1 MKLSTRALIQC
12 SMFAALTAVLS
23 QIAIP
28 LPFTPVPINLATL
41 AVLASGAILGAKSGA
56 ISQIVYMILGACGIP
71 VFAQMTAGIGIILGP
86 TGGYIIGYVAAAF
99 VAGFI
104 TDRYNTSFIA
114 YPVAIMLGTMSCYAF
129 GTVWF
134 MAVTGN
140 SFVPSLI
147 MCVIPFIPGDVLK
160 IIATSLLASRLRPA
174 LHKSGIITA

>member
-1 MKLSTRALIQC
+1 
-12 SMFAALTAVLS
+12 MFAALTAVLS

-41 AVLASGAILGAKSGA
+41 SVLASGAILGAKTGA
-56 ISQIVYMILGACGIP
+56 MSQIVYMILGIVGIP
-71 VFAQMTAGIGIILGP
+71 VFAQMTTGIGIILGP

-99 VAGFI
+99 VTGFI
-104 TDRYNTSFIA
+104 TDRYSTTFIA
-114 YPVAIMLGTMSCYAF
+114 YPTAMVLGTVACYTF

-140 SFVPSLI
+140 SFVQSLA

-160 IIATSLLASRLRPA
+160 IIATSLLANRLKPI
-174 LHKSGIITA
+174 LSKCGIITAT